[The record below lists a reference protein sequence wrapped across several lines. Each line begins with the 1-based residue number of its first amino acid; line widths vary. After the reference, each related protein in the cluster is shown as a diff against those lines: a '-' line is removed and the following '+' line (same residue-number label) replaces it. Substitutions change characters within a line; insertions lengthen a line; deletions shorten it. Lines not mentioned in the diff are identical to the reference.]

1 MRQRKLT
8 INLYKCIVNLSL
20 IINQH
25 NGFDKVKI
33 MKKVFA
39 RDEKCISIIIDNGN
53 IVLMESYN
61 PIAKNLIL

>member
-8 INLYKCIVNLSL
+8 INLYKYIVNLSL

-25 NGFDKVKI
+25 NGLDKVKI

-39 RDEKCISIIIDNGN
+39 PDEKCISIIIDNETSFLWN
-53 IVLMESYN
+53 RIIQL
-61 PIAKNLIL
+61 